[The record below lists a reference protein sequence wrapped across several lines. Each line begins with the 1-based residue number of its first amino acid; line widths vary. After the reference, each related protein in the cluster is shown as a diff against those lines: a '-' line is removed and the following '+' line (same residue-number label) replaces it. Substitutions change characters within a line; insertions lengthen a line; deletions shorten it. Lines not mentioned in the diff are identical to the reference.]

1 MGDETTNLL
10 NFKGNI
16 ACIQSFH
23 FLCFRNPPILILDKS
38 FPIKLYYVS
47 FSLHTNNQESHFWM
61 FLHALI
67 YMYTKYVYKLF
78 VLNTSQEFH
87 SAFKK
92 GDIFSFFWGA
102 IFALKFLLSN
112 LLYYYGVFWGFF
124 CVEGLTIISF
134 AFFCLKVVLP

>member
-1 MGDETTNLL
+1 MGGETTNLL

-38 FPIKLYYVS
+38 FPIKLYYFS

-67 YMYTKYVYKLF
+67 YMYTITYPVYKLY
-78 VLNTSQEFH
+78 VLNTSQKFH

-112 LLYYYGVFWGFF
+112 LLYYYGFVCFFVLMGFF
-124 CVEGLTIISF
+124 LF
-134 AFFCLKVVLP
+134 ALKVFLPYS